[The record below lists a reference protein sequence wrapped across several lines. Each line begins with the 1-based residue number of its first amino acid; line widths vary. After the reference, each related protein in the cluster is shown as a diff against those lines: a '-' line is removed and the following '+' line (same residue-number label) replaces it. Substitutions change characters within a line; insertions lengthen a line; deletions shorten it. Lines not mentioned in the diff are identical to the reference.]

1 MVFEWFKST
10 SLLLKYKLKSKLIK
24 MYEFDNNGFM
34 EIIKDIMSAPKGTL
48 AHKVR
53 DDWALV
59 ALEMN
64 IDKLY
69 ESSE

>member
-10 SLLLKYKLKSKLIK
+10 SLLLKSKLIRK

-34 EIIKDIMSAPKGTL
+34 EIIRDIMSAPKGTL